1 MYIAS
6 ADFMTRNTLRR
17 VEVAAPIYDEKI
29 KDRIKNMFKVM
40 LMDNELARIE
50 GADGIYRLQKAEGE
64 KINSQEYFNEQAYEA
79 VKEKNSN

>member
-29 KDRIKNMFKVM
+29 KDRIRNMFKVM

>member
-1 MYIAS
+1 
-6 ADFMTRNTLRR
+6 
-17 VEVAAPIYDEKI
+17 
-29 KDRIKNMFKVM
+29 
-40 LMDNELARIE
+40 MDNELARIE

>member
-29 KDRIKNMFKVM
+29 KDRIRNMFKVM

-79 VKEKNSN
+79 VKEK